1 MENIAKIYR
10 FYGINGAIEL
20 LRPGAKW
27 EWTGGVGFTRWDD
40 ERPKPSVEEVE
51 ETMEKIKEF
60 EDSINTIWTK
70 EQLEEI
76 GVYAKMIEES
86 AA

>member
-1 MENIAKIYR
+1 
-10 FYGINGAIEL
+10 
-20 LRPGAKW
+20 
-27 EWTGGVGFTRWDD
+27 
-40 ERPKPSVEEVE
+40 
-51 ETMEKIKEF
+51 MEKIKEF

>member
-1 MENIAKIYR
+1 VDSACRKYL
-10 FYGINGAIEL
+10 INGAIEL

-40 ERPKPSVEEVE
+40 ERPKPTKEEVE

-76 GVYAKMIEES
+76 GVYTKAIEES
-86 AA
+86 SL